1 MASREH
7 CSASATRAS
16 NTCTAWVSR
25 TACRLTFNDGHSDP
39 QDLDRPH
46 GNGHGH
52 HWPRAVV
59 PALRSHSPVFGSSGY
74 AARPPC
80 SAGRIPWP
88 GRCRI
93 QHSTTHRST
102 CRSYSMASCF
112 SPETG
117 RTTLRAATR
126 SLSVVAAGGDCSPSR
141 FRMQHES
148 VSLHHL
154 YHTTTGPPPS
164 SPTAHTALT
173 KPMPSSCGTRPRP
186 TASPVRS
193 RCPVHADHLTKTEAI
208 RQLSCASLLEGVEVR
223 RRMGKGQRRARRPSP

>member
-154 YHTTTGPPPS
+154 YHTAGSNHRAATFITDRPYSPDKANALFMRYKATSDSFSGAVTMS
-164 SPTAHTALT
+164 S
-173 KPMPSSCGTRPRP
+173 
-186 TASPVRS
+186 
-193 RCPVHADHLTKTEAI
+193 
-208 RQLSCASLLEGVEVR
+208 
-223 RRMGKGQRRARRPSP
+223 ARRSLDEDRSHPPVVMRVTPGRG